1 MPQLIRQVNARRVL
15 GALAGGAPLTS
26 TELVD
31 ATGLT
36 RATVHAVCQDL
47 IEQGWV
53 LELENQRS
61 SKGRPSR
68 RFQFNER
75 AGYVLGI
82 DVGAAKTTV
91 LLADLHGD
99 TVARSGLPFS
109 DLLMPSDERVD
120 TIDRAVRQAMDTA
133 GVGAKQILA
142 VTAGVPAPVDRAGK
156 VTTTDRFWGI
166 FDIGLSG
173 ALTRRYGWSVQLEND
188 ANLAALGER
197 WRGVARGVD
206 DLIVLIAGERVGA
219 GCVESG
225 RLLHGRQGGVG
236 EMAYLKQVR
245 GVGSAEGIAALA
257 RQWGAEAIADSPLLT
272 AYADADPSAVTS
284 EMVFAAAANGDT
296 AARAVLARIASR
308 MARIVASLGDL
319 LNPEL
324 VVLAGAVADSVGALL
339 ADIEAQLPTYTYTP
353 PRLAASMLGDIVV
366 ATGAVRHALDC
377 VEANRLS

>member
-1 MPQLIRQVNARRVL
+1 MTESTGTPQLIRQVNARRVL
-15 GALAGGAPLTS
+15 AALADGVPLTS

-36 RATVHAVCQDL
+36 RATVHAVCNEL
-47 IEQGWV
+47 IDQGWV
-53 LELENQRS
+53 RELATQRS

-91 LLADLHGD
+91 LLADLHGT
-99 TVARSGLPFS
+99 TVARSGLPFK
-109 DLLMPSDERVD
+109 DILMPADERVD
-120 TIDRAVRQAMDTA
+120 TIDRAARQAMDAA
-133 GVGAKQILA
+133 GVRAEQILA

-173 ALTRRYGWSVQLEND
+173 VLTRRYGWTVQLEND

-197 WRGVARGVD
+197 WCGVARGVD
-206 DLIVLIAGERVGA
+206 DLIVLIAGERIGA
-219 GCVESG
+219 GCVECG

-245 GVGSAEGIAALA
+245 GVGSADGIAALA
-257 RQWGAEAIADSPLLT
+257 RKWGAESMGA
-272 AYADADPSAVTS
+272 AVTS
-284 EMVFAAAANGDT
+284 EMVFAAAANGD
-296 AARAVLARIASR
+296 AQAQAVLARIASR

-324 VVLAGAVADSVGALL
+324 VVIAGAVADSVGALL
-339 ADIEAQLPTYTYTP
+339 PDIEAQLPTFTYTP
-353 PRLAASMLGDIVV
+353 PRLAASALGDVVV
-366 ATGAVRHALDC
+366 ATGAVRHALDY
-377 VEANRLS
+377 VEANRR